1 MSSNEDEI
9 GTYVDVKF
17 NSQDWCVGR
26 ILEKDKDFLTIRLDG
41 MLTKNDLVFLTF
53 CFPPSLIIL
62 ETQSKFK

>member
-53 CFPPSLIIL
+53 CFPSSLIIL
-62 ETQSKFK
+62 ET